1 VVKLTQFFF
10 SNKSPASNLW
20 ARYGKSGFCATWH
33 PEGTGL
39 DSQANEDSYF
49 NIPAQT
55 QLRKTGGIT
64 NPIFFLPNLRHVT
77 YGLGMGRGGFVLPGI
92 RKTLASTIRRSAR
105 SFSVFCL
112 IKAND
117 NKTCLRNTQASSG
130 DRLLVRPSKSQFT
143 SNKCM
148 SLCAKQPLQLM
159 QFTAEPYKQKV
170 LPPLTRIERG
180 NTNSADTRIM
190 RQLHVEVLP

>member
-1 VVKLTQFFF
+1 MGSVWEERVLC
-10 SNKSPASNLW
+10 NLASGRHWLRLLE
-20 ARYGKSGFCATWH
+20 AK
-33 PEGTGL
+33 
-39 DSQANEDSYF
+39 DDSYF

-159 QFTAEPYKQKV
+159 QFTAEPYN
-170 LPPLTRIERG
+170 G
-180 NTNSADTRIM
+180 ANTNKKYF
-190 RQLHVEVLP
+190 LH